1 MSSCNGFL
9 ELDDIFSWDKT
20 FIVVLS
26 FICMFWGTYLFCR
39 WAMTL
44 SAFLK
49 CASDASWIFFPSAII
64 YWPLV
69 RFGTIFINLWS
80 YQSFL
85 YLLFHFRIDPSIL
98 LCGSAFFEIWW
109 YILITRLSWLYCHL
123 SAYFEGHL
131 FCRWVIAGAAP
142 LLTKFHKLWA
152 LLV

>member
-9 ELDDIFSWDKT
+9 ELDDIFAWDKT

-109 YILITRLSWLYCHL
+109 YILIRVDFHDCIVIYLHILKGI
-123 SAYFEGHL
+123 YF
-131 FCRWVIAGAAP
+131 AGE
-142 LLTKFHKLWA
+142 LLLG
-152 LLV
+152 LLRCWPSSTSCGLC